1 MEKNNVEKSLL
12 RSKEKDHDGKHASW
26 TQRVWP
32 EKSDVS
38 GTDVTRIFPDYR
50 LSIVQEP
57 PPPLAEIPSPWID
70 PRYFIVDDVFF
81 FASDRNETKI
91 KSSIL
96 PTRHGNFFFLFFS
109 VHFIQSFF
117 VHDGISITQTD
128 VRSDLYRDSSP
139 GWNLAQIAR
148 FHKNHS
154 LTYVSIVH

>member
-1 MEKNNVEKSLL
+1 MLKNHCSDRRRKIMMENTRLERSECDLRKVMYPVQMWHEYFRITGSRSSKN
-12 RSKEKDHDGKHASW
+12 R
-26 TQRVWP
+26 
-32 EKSDVS
+32 
-38 GTDVTRIFPDYR
+38 
-50 LSIVQEP
+50 